1 MPELMMFPPDFTFGV
16 ATSSYQVEGGIENDW
31 SVWEAAGR
39 LKEPEARCGIA
50 CDHWNKFFEDISLIE
65 DCGATAYR
73 LSIEWARV
81 EPIRGQWNESA
92 WDGYR
97 KRLEALR
104 ARNIRPVVTLH
115 HFTHPQW
122 FHDQTPWHEASSLTS
137 WERYAKR
144 CAQLIE
150 GLDCA
155 VITFNEPNVL
165 LLGGYLTAQTPPGIA
180 SGKLAFEFYANLAR
194 AHVIARNA
202 IIDRSRGKPVSIG
215 ISQNIM
221 SFAADRAWNPLDHA
235 LVRLS
240 HGNFN
245 HAFLEALHTG
255 QLSIQMPGL
264 MTGRASIDGGANSTD
279 FVGVNYYTRTHLRFI
294 AKPPWVAFNYRDPH
308 KLGLTDIGW
317 EYYPEGFGT
326 LLRQLKRYDRPVW
339 ITENG
344 LDDRKGT
351 RRPQFIYDHLTEVL
365 KARADGVNITTYLHW
380 SLMDNFEWLE
390 AYGPRFGLYRVNFE
404 TGERFPTPGRDYFRQ
419 VATTRVLSPPV
430 RPA

>member
-1 MPELMMFPPDFTFGV
+1 MSPLTFPPDFVFGV
-16 ATSSYQVEGGIENDW
+16 STSSYQVEGGIENDW
-31 SVWEAAGR
+31 SVWERAGR
-39 LKEPEARCGIA
+39 LKEPEARCGVA
-50 CDHWNKFFEDISLIE
+50 CDHWERFFEDIDLIE
-65 DCGATAYR
+65 QTGATAYR

-81 EPIRGQWNESA
+81 EPVRGTWDETA
-92 WDGYR
+92 WAGYR
-97 KRLEALR
+97 KRLEALV
-104 ARNIRPVVTLH
+104 ARKIRPVVTFH

-122 FHDQTPWHEASSLTS
+122 FHDETPWHEASSLKS

-144 CAQLIE
+144 CAELLD

-165 LLGGYLTAQTPPGIA
+165 LLGGYLTAMTPPGIA

-202 IIDRSRGKPVSIG
+202 VIDRAKGKPVTVG
-215 ISQNIM
+215 ISHNIM
-221 SFAADRAWNPLDHA
+221 AFTADRVWNPLDHA

-240 HGNFN
+240 AGNYN
-245 HAFLEALHTG
+245 HAFLESLTDG
-255 QLSIQMPGL
+255 QLRISMPGV
-264 MTGRASIDGGANSTD
+264 MTGTATIDGGKDSME

-294 AKPPWVAFNYRDPH
+294 TKPPFVEFKYRDPK

-326 LLRQLKRYDRPVW
+326 LLRQLTRYNRPVW

-344 LDDRKGT
+344 LDDRTGT
-351 RRPQFIYDHLTEVL
+351 RRPQFLYDHFTELL

-390 AYGPRFGLYRVNFE
+390 AWGPRFGLYRVDFK
-404 TGERFPTPGRDYFRQ
+404 TRERIATPGRDYFRQ
-419 VATTRVLSPPV
+419 IATSRVLTPPASSP
-430 RPA
+430 